1 MQAMET
7 LSLTECLFVYMALGG
22 MAWGLLQF
30 GVGALLWAEH
40 KVLIGF
46 GLVIALCGLYL
57 GLLVVYLIVSPLLG

>member
-1 MQAMET
+1 MET

-40 KVLIGF
+40 KALIGL